1 MIEICGKGKK
11 KELWVDGEF
20 FCVINDFLILKYK
33 LPQSSLSQEKLNE
46 IKNEAEV
53 ELGFSM
59 AVDFVSRGSKTKK
72 QVAEFLS
79 KKISKVNESVV
90 LEKLLG
96 YHYVDDLEFAKNF
109 VDSKKSTCGKNKIR
123 LALIQK
129 GVSNEDIEKALV
141 GLDNKEQAKKI
152 ADKYMRAKEMTR
164 QNLEKLTRHLIS
176 KGFTWDEIAAV
187 KRSYKEKIDESWD

>member
-72 QVAEFLS
+72 QVADFLS
-79 KKISKVNESVV
+79 KKISKANENIV

-96 YHYVDDLEFAKNF
+96 YHYVDDLEVAKNF

-129 GVSNEDIEKALV
+129 GVSSDDIEKAIV